1 MDFSQLTIVFI
12 TKNRSKFLLRNVNW
26 WKPTGVKIIIMDGS
40 DKPISDEA
48 INEFP
53 KNIIYLNFPKSI
65 EERLAIASNLVT
77 TKYVIQSGDDDLFLH
92 SGVNSCI
99 KELETNSDLVACTGL
114 TLGFNY
120 LNKALYGKLVYENVS
135 KYGQIIDSK
144 ASLRVK
150 SHFENY
156 ECTCFY
162 GVIRTNIWKNNVLII
177 ESKESLPSN
186 LLEIFFELSTVYQGK
201 TKVINDLMWL
211 RSFENTSQWSQQ
223 YPNTDWFL
231 KTNNPIR
238 KGIFLRLKYYLF
250 SDLKKFQLLNIDLF
264 VKFVILKFY
273 LKPIAR
279 KYGIP
284 GLFYILFLPL
294 AYINANFDN
303 SFFYYIKSCTKSI
316 LKKLQKY
323 SLLKGNSFVNSSNES
338 KNVQSKK
345 LLKDYISE
353 RFSPYNQNE
362 IDALIFQISNF
373 YRVD

>member
-1 MDFSQLTIVFI
+1 MDFSQLTIVII
-12 TKNRSKFLLRNVNW
+12 TKNRRKFLLRNVNW
-26 WKPTGVKIIIMDGS
+26 WKPTGVKIVIMDGS
-40 DKPISDEA
+40 DTPISSEV
-48 INEFP
+48 INKFSP
-53 KNIIYLNFPKSI
+53 NIKYLNSPKSI
-65 EERLAIASNLVT
+65 EERLVIASNFVT

-92 SGVNSCI
+92 SGVYACI
-99 KELETNSDLVACTGL
+99 KELEAHSDLVACIGL
-114 TLGFNY
+114 TVGFAY
-120 LNKALYGKLVYENVS
+120 LDNALYGKLVYENVS
-135 KYGQIIDSK
+135 EYGQIINSK

-162 GVIRTNIWKNNVLII
+162 GVIRTNIWRTNVLII

-186 LLEIFFELSTVYQGK
+186 LSEIFFELSTVYQGK

-211 RSFENTSQWSQQ
+211 RSFENTSKWSQQ

-231 KTNNPIR
+231 KINNPIR
-238 KGIFLRLKYYLF
+238 EEIFSRLKYYLF
-250 SDLKKFQLLNIDLF
+250 SDLKKFQLLKTDLF
-264 VKFVILKFY
+264 IKFIILKFY

-279 KYGIP
+279 KYGIS

-294 AYINANFDN
+294 AYINANFTN
-303 SFFYYIKSCTKSI
+303 SFFYYIKSCSKSI

-323 SLLKGNSFVNSSNES
+323 SLLKGNSFNNSSSVS
-338 KNVQSKK
+338 KKVQSKK
-345 LLKDYISE
+345 LLKEYISE

-362 IDALIFQISNF
+362 IDDLIFQISNF